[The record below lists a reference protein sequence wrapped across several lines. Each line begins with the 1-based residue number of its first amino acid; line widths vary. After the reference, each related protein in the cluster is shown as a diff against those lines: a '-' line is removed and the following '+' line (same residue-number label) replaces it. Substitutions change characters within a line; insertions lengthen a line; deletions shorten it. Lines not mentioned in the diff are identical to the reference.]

1 MLRLLTIEFYKIRH
15 NKASKILTLI
25 YFGLLCGLALLA
37 AIRFDFGDFT
47 FDITTTGFFNFPYI
61 WHANTY
67 IAAALKFF
75 LLLVIISMITN
86 EYSHRT
92 LKQNLIDGL
101 SKKEFVI
108 SKFLTIIALA
118 LLSTL
123 FVFIVSL
130 ILGLLYS
137 DFTEISIIFIDIQ
150 YIFAFFVKL
159 LGFFSLGLFMGI
171 WIKRSAF
178 AVGAVFVW
186 WIVEGLTK
194 LIIALSLAFSGQEK
208 QINSTIEGITRYFPL
223 ESMSNLIKE
232 PWSRID
238 IIKTIANAAGEQ
250 FSKNYNV
257 QWLDVF
263 IVLIWTSIFIY
274 GSYALLKKRDL

>member
-75 LLLVIISMITN
+75 LLLVIISMMTN

-108 SKFLTIIALA
+108 SKFLTISTLA

-137 DFTEISIIFIDIQ
+137 DFTEISIIFMDIQ
-150 YIFAFFVKL
+150 YIFAFSVKL

-186 WIVEGLTK
+186 WIVEGLT
-194 LIIALSLAFSGQEK
+194 K

-250 FSKNYNV
+250 FSKNYNI